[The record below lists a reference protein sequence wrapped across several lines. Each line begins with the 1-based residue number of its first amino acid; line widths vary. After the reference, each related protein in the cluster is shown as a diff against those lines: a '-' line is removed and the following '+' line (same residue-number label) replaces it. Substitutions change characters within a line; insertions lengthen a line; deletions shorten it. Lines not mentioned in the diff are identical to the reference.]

1 MSRIDTGTTVA
12 QNSGLSRSLAQS
24 VAIALVLAGFA
35 ACKSA
40 GEHRQDADR
49 AVYELVEARRAEL
62 HLGDPRFSIEPDP
75 GSLRQQLLRGEARGT
90 EPLSLVETLAI
101 AAENSRA
108 YQSQKEGLYLAALDL
123 TLERWNF
130 ALQEN
135 GSLSAAMFGVGDEA
149 AADAGGSFGLSK
161 LFGTGAQ
168 IVGDIGLG
176 LTRSLS
182 RSDGWNPIADIGLT
196 ITQPLLRGFGEDIV
210 KEPLTQAERD
220 LVYAVRSFER
230 FRRSFAFDVAER
242 YYEQLQRLDA
252 VKNQEANFKNL
263 KELSDRN
270 IELTKAGRL
279 SVIEAGQARQNE
291 LRSGNQLLETREQLE
306 FNNDQFKLFLGLP
319 TQSPLVLDPS
329 ELVALANQDL
339 GAIELDEDAAT
350 AFALAHRLD
359 HLNTVDAQE
368 DAERRVVVAA
378 DQLRAELTP
387 TLRYNSVNS
396 DGEPADLRFDNSIWS
411 VEAELKLPFDRLPE
425 RNAYRRSLIDLDV
438 AVRAADRSAD
448 EIRAELRDSLRR
460 IVTRREA
467 WEIQLAA
474 VALAERR
481 IESTQLS
488 LEAGRASTRDL
499 LEAQESLLSAQN
511 AATSA
516 LIDYTLAK
524 LGLYLDMELLRVDEH
539 GVSAD
544 ELPVTGAPAPAAP
557 TPEAPGPDSD
567 ASQPGR

>member
-1 MSRIDTGTTVA
+1 MTRVDTKAT
-12 QNSGLSRSLAQS
+12 LAQKS
-24 VAIALVLAGFA
+24 GFRRRLVRLVALALVGAGFA

-40 GEHRQDADR
+40 GDHRRDADR
-49 AVYELVEARRAEL
+49 EVYELVEARRAEL

-75 GSLRQQLLRGEARGT
+75 SSLRQRLLRGEATGA
-90 EPLSLVETLAI
+90 ESISLVQTLEI
-101 AAENSRA
+101 AAENSRE
-108 YQSQKEGLYLAALDL
+108 YQSQKEELYLAALDL

-130 ALQEN
+130 SIQEN
-135 GSLSAAMFGVGDEA
+135 GSLSTAAFGVGDLA
-149 AADAGGSFGLSK
+149 TADAGGSFGLSK
-161 LFGTGAQ
+161 LFGTGAK

-182 RSDGWNPIADIGLT
+182 RSDGWNPIADVGLT

-230 FRRSFAFDVAER
+230 FRRTFAFDVAER

-270 IELTKAGRL
+270 AELTKAGRL
-279 SVIEAGQARQNE
+279 SDIEAGQARQNE
-291 LRSGNQLLETREQLE
+291 LRSGNQLLEAREGLE

-319 TQSPLVLDPS
+319 TKSPLVLDPG
-329 ELVALANQDL
+329 ELVELAQQDL
-339 GAIELDEDAAT
+339 RAIELDEDLAT

-359 HLNTVDAQE
+359 HLNTIDAQD
-368 DAERRVVVAA
+368 DAKRRVAVAK
-378 DQLRAELTP
+378 DRLRAELTP
-387 TLRYNSVNS
+387 TLRYASVNS

-425 RNAYRRSLIDLDV
+425 RNAYRQSLIDLDV
-438 AVRAADRSAD
+438 AVREADRSAD
-448 EIRAELRDSLRR
+448 EVRAELRDSLRR
-460 IVTRREA
+460 IDTRREG

-524 LGLYLDMELLRVDEH
+524 LGLYLDMELLRVDER
-539 GVSAD
+539 GVTAD
-544 ELPVTGAPAPAAP
+544 ELPVPAAPAPDAP
-557 TPEAPGPDSD
+557 TAEAPEPEAE